1 MNRMSTDEI
10 VDHLTGELKPV
21 KRTIPPILGTALW
34 LTASTAFI
42 GALVWHHGM
51 RPDIGRLL
59 DDTGYRTLFAACVAT
74 AALGALATFMVSLPD
89 RTVRWA
95 LLPMPGLVLWLAG
108 TGIGCYADWV
118 RAGPDGLVLGT
129 SFSCMEWIISV
140 SLPPVALLIV
150 MIRHAAFVRPRL
162 SLCLGMLSTSAL
174 ASAGLM
180 MFHEIDAT
188 LMIFVWHTLAAV
200 ILTGL
205 AGISAPMFRR
215 FAGVHWR
222 R

>member
-10 VDHLTGELKPV
+10 VDQLTAELKPV
-21 KRTIPPILGTALW
+21 KRSISPVLGAALW
-34 LTASTAFI
+34 LTASAAFI

-59 DDTGYRTLFAACVAT
+59 ADTGYRTLFAACVAT
-74 AALGALATFMVSLPD
+74 AALGAVATFTVSLPD

-95 LLPMPGLVLWLAG
+95 LLPIPGLLLWLGG
-108 TGIGCYADWV
+108 TGIGCYSDWV
-118 RAGPDGLVLGT
+118 RAGPDGLFLGT
-129 SFSCMEWIISV
+129 SFSCMGWITAV

-162 SLCLGMLSTSAL
+162 ALCLGMLSTAAL

-180 MFHEIDAT
+180 LFHEIDAT
-188 LMIFVWHTLAAV
+188 LMIFVWHTSAAL
-200 ILTGL
+200 ILIGL
-205 AGISAPMFRR
+205 AVVGVPIFRR
-215 FAGVHWR
+215 LAGAS
-222 R
+222 

>member
-1 MNRMSTDEI
+1 MKRMSTDEI
-10 VDHLTGELKPV
+10 VDHLTAELKPV
-21 KRTIPPILGTALW
+21 KRTISPILGAALW
-34 LTASTAFI
+34 LAASTAFI

-59 DDTGYRTLFAACVAT
+59 DDTGYRTLFAACLTT
-74 AALGALATFMVSLPD
+74 AALGALATFIVSLPD
-89 RTVRWA
+89 RTVCWA
-95 LLPMPGLVLWLAG
+95 LLPIPGLVLWLGG

-118 RAGPDGLVLGT
+118 RSGPDGLVLGT
-129 SFSCMEWIISV
+129 SFSCMGWIIAV
-140 SLPPVALLIV
+140 SLPPVALLIF

-162 SLCLGMLSTSAL
+162 SLCLGMLSTAAL

-188 LMIFVWHTLAAV
+188 LMIFVWHSAAAL

-205 AGISAPMFRR
+205 AGIGAPIFRR
-215 FAGVHWR
+215 LAATN
-222 R
+222 